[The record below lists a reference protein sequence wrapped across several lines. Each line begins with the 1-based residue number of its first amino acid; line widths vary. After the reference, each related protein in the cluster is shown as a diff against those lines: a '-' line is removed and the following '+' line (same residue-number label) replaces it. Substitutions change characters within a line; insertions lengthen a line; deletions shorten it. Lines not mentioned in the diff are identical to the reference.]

1 MIAKV
6 AGGRRETSAIGAM
19 EGRLATLAGR
29 FGVSADTVA
38 IVATC
43 SAIFRRALA
52 CGAPNSR
59 LTQNGGPIQFATSVG
74 EGGPAPLRFVGD
86 PSPPGASAAERMRA
100 AREALAEAA
109 DALGLSRELASLSH
123 LLARFAPSDSRA
135 LIEDPAGVYWIGA
148 AFAPAAPPAL
158 RIYVNGAWGERLAAQ
173 NRLRAFASCFDEE
186 ASWSEVE
193 RLAPSALVPLGL
205 ALTLAP
211 GRPPRGAVYLRAF
224 GVRLGDYVRL
234 AEALAGPGAAAKLQS
249 LGEALLGR
257 EAEHPTASAVFSVGL
272 GRDGPLPTD
281 LEFCAHCLYHDDA
294 EAHRRLRELFAAQD
308 LDAVPYETSARPPLP
323 GHANLLAAAA
333 PCLCRRGRKSFRPR
347 LHGLSQP
354 GRSVLVTTGAVSQID
369 AALRRGL
376 DFVLAGQAPDGSWTD
391 WALPPGPSPDWTTAY
406 VGFRLGAL
414 RAPHRAVVEAPL
426 DRAAVWL
433 CSRLRSDGW
442 GYSEAVEADADS
454 TSLAILFL
462 AALRAA
468 APAAAYVALRRHQ
481 RNDGGFS
488 TFLPDELMG
497 SWGSS
502 HPEITPV
509 AVLAL
514 RTGPGFLLA
523 TDEARAL
530 ASIRRVRRPDGLW
543 DAFWWESPLPACE
556 ANLACLAAVGR
567 PEVPPEPLGR
577 LTPEDPLQTA
587 LLLSLSAARE
597 EPARLLG
604 LADGLI
610 ASQSED
616 GSWRAAPSLRIPSR
630 SCLRPWQAPGAR
642 PLYSDP
648 RRLFT
653 TATALAAL
661 GAARRVL
668 ATVFSRQV
676 RVHKRLFYFEE

>member
-1 MIAKV
+1 M
-6 AGGRRETSAIGAM
+6 
-19 EGRLATLAGR
+19 
-29 FGVSADTVA
+29 
-38 IVATC
+38 
-43 SAIFRRALA
+43 
-52 CGAPNSR
+52 
-59 LTQNGGPIQFATSVG
+59 
-74 EGGPAPLRFVGD
+74 
-86 PSPPGASAAERMRA
+86 
-100 AREALAEAA
+100 
-109 DALGLSRELASLSH
+109 
-123 LLARFAPSDSRA
+123 
-135 LIEDPAGVYWIGA
+135 
-148 AFAPAAPPAL
+148 
-158 RIYVNGAWGERLAAQ
+158 
-173 NRLRAFASCFDEE
+173 
-186 ASWSEVE
+186 
-193 RLAPSALVPLGL
+193 
-205 ALTLAP
+205 
-211 GRPPRGAVYLRAF
+211 
-224 GVRLGDYVRL
+224 
-234 AEALAGPGAAAKLQS
+234 
-249 LGEALLGR
+249 
-257 EAEHPTASAVFSVGL
+257 
-272 GRDGPLPTD
+272 
-281 LEFCAHCLYHDDA
+281 
-294 EAHRRLRELFAAQD
+294 
-308 LDAVPYETSARPPLP
+308 
-323 GHANLLAAAA
+323 
-333 PCLCRRGRKSFRPR
+333 
-347 LHGLSQP
+347 
-354 GRSVLVTTGAVSQID
+354 TTGAVSQID

-442 GYSEAVEADADS
+442 GYSEAVEADADL

-668 ATVFSRQV
+668 ATVFSRLSQSGNPGGRPKELRNV
-676 RVHKRLFYFEE
+676 VELARSYPNHPALLALPVHS